1 MREQVLV
8 ADGAGLS
15 RVAEAV
21 AAEPRTALDTESN
34 GFHAYSEQVCLVQ
47 FATPSADYAIDV
59 LAVGMGPLLPLLAD
73 PAREVVLHAAEYDV
87 VCLKR
92 DWGVTLGRIFDTHAA
107 AKVLGIERVGLGNL
121 LSDELG
127 VMLTEDEQR
136 SDWGRRP
143 LTPGQLAYAFADVQ
157 HLLALRERLGARLAD
172 RGHLS
177 EAEAEFARLIAKEP
191 RPRQF
196 DADGWQKMKAA
207 RTLDGRGRGVLREMY
222 LLRDRRA
229 REVNRP
235 PFKVLSDLLLA
246 EVARRQPRTEEEVQ
260 RVPGAQAAVLRRLA
274 PEILEAVRAGQSGAP
289 PPRRRRGSRSASAD
303 QGQLVPGGDLADQLV
318 EVEAEHRALATSAH
332 HRHRARSRAVEA
344 ISPALHCTDS
354 CFDLCSLLDQSF
366 SDPAADRPLRPPA
379 GGQCHLPHPER
390 LELRDVLPAVT
401 RAVVRIGTR
410 GLAKQLDVVA
420 HRPHCKSRID
430 QLAPLLRH
438 RR

>member
-21 AAEPRTALDTESN
+21 AAEPRAALDTESN

-47 FATPSADYAIDV
+47 IATPSADYAIDV

-92 DWGVTLGRIFDTHAA
+92 EWGVTLGRIFDTHAA

-157 HLLALRERLGARLAD
+157 HLLTLRERLGARLAD

-246 EVARRQPRTEEEVQ
+246 EVARRQPRTEEEVL

-289 PPRRRRGSRSASAD
+289 PPPPRPERGPPWRRGGPDPEVEERYEKLRTWRKGRAEARK
-303 QGQLVPGGDLADQLV
+303 V
-318 EVEAEHRALATSAH
+318 EVQVIAPNAVLMAVARTAPRTLEELGRVEGMDPFRLQQYGEEILA
-332 HRHRARSRAVEA
+332 
-344 ISPALHCTDS
+344 ALHTGAQQK
-354 CFDLCSLLDQSF
+354 L
-366 SDPAADRPLRPPA
+366 
-379 GGQCHLPHPER
+379 
-390 LELRDVLPAVT
+390 
-401 RAVVRIGTR
+401 I
-410 GLAKQLDVVA
+410 
-420 HRPHCKSRID
+420 
-430 QLAPLLRH
+430 
-438 RR
+438 

>member
-21 AAEPRTALDTESN
+21 AAEPRAALDTESN

-47 FATPSADYAIDV
+47 IATPSADYAIDV

-92 DWGVTLGRIFDTHAA
+92 EWGVTLGRIFDTHAA

-157 HLLALRERLGARLAD
+157 HLLTLRERLGARLAD

-289 PPRRRRGSRSASAD
+289 PPRPRPERGPPWRRGGPDPEVEERYEKLRTWRKGRAEARK
-303 QGQLVPGGDLADQLV
+303 V
-318 EVEAEHRALATSAH
+318 EVQVIAPNAVLMAVARTAPRTLEELGRVEGMDPFRVQQYGEEILA
-332 HRHRARSRAVEA
+332 
-344 ISPALHCTDS
+344 ALHTGAQQK
-354 CFDLCSLLDQSF
+354 L
-366 SDPAADRPLRPPA
+366 
-379 GGQCHLPHPER
+379 
-390 LELRDVLPAVT
+390 
-401 RAVVRIGTR
+401 I
-410 GLAKQLDVVA
+410 
-420 HRPHCKSRID
+420 
-430 QLAPLLRH
+430 
-438 RR
+438 